1 MAGDPKVQE
10 MYVLY
15 VELKTIACVEAIAKD
30 LAGLGDV
37 HRVEEDVYKEQAGCA
52 MFTCEQKVLSMA
64 LKHRVFMRR
73 VGMTNS

>member
-1 MAGDPKVQE
+1 MSSDRDGRRSESAGKIQE

-37 HRVEEDVYKEQAGCA
+37 RRVEENVYKEQAGCA
-52 MFTCEQKVLSMA
+52 MFTCNK
-64 LKHRVFMRR
+64 KCCPWR
-73 VGMTNS
+73 